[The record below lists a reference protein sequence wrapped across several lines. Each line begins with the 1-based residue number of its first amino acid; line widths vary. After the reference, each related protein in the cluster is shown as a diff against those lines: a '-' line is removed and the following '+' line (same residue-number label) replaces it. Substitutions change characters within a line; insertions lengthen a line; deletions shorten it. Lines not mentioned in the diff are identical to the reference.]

1 MGSHERHP
9 TASTDGRALGARR
22 GPTTSQP
29 LTVMPTAGASLAAPF
44 RKNVSLW
51 RAHNHRRWLFEKDA
65 VSSDERV
72 PFVCECTGGDCLEP
86 VDVTTAE
93 FESAHMR
100 PNWFIVLPEHVLPDD
115 STAVVVRHPDHWVVA
130 LTTL

>member
-1 MGSHERHP
+1 MGTREKHP
-9 TASTDGRALGARR
+9 TASTDGREPATGR
-22 GPTTSQP
+22 GRTTWQP
-29 LTVMPTAGASLAAPF
+29 AMPTVGASLAAPF

-72 PFVCECTGGDCLEP
+72 PFMCECTGGDCLEP
-86 VDVTTAE
+86 VDVTVAE

-100 PNWFIVLPEHVLPDD
+100 RNWFIVLPEHVMPDD
-115 STAVVVRHPDHWVVA
+115 STAVVLRHPDHWVVA